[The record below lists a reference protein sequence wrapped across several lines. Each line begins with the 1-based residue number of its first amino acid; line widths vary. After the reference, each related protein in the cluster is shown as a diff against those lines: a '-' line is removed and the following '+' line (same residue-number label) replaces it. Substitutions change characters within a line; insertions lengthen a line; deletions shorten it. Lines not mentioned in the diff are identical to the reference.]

1 MDEKKELLS
10 HEIKLLK
17 RERLEISGVNEV
29 VSFDEVCVLLKTI
42 CGELT
47 IEGKN
52 LKMSVLDTE
61 KGVVLLDGYV
71 DAVYYTNE
79 QNTEKRGF
87 FGKLFS

>member
-71 DAVYYTNE
+71 DAVFYTNE

>member
-1 MDEKKELLS
+1 MDGKKELLS
-10 HEIKLLK
+10 HDIRLLK
-17 RERLEISGVNEV
+17 REKLEIGGVNEV
-29 VSFDEVCVLLKTI
+29 VSFDEVCVLLKTV

-52 LKMSVLDTE
+52 LKISVLDTE

-71 DAVYYTNE
+71 DALYYSNE